1 MPNMTIFSPALAED
15 FEAILNISV
24 NDLNGPV
31 AIRYPRGSILYRS
44 DFSNVSFPKLEYRNC
59 FKAKVLETYNTVDV
73 LIVSVGVMLKN
84 AIETKKLLNDM
95 GFSVSL
101 VDSILYQ
108 TDCNFNYK
116 KRKQQS

>member
-1 MPNMTIFSPALAED
+1 MIFAIDRSGPVGADGETHQGVYDISYLSPMPNMTIFSPALAED

-84 AIETKKLLNDM
+84 AIETK
-95 GFSVSL
+95 
-101 VDSILYQ
+101 
-108 TDCNFNYK
+108 NY
-116 KRKQQS
+116 